1 MKLEM
6 KVGIMERSERNYST
20 EILEDKLSA
29 AIIAD
34 DNELDRL
41 LREAAHITESLKST
55 TRSAEA
61 LGHVLRRAIQ
71 CAVKQSI
78 LDRELRSLAL
88 TDELTGLHNRR
99 GFLALARQQ
108 LKVADRNN
116 EGALLFFADID
127 NLKEINDHYSHREGD
142 ITMIRAAD
150 ALRHT
155 FRDSDI
161 ISRLGG
167 DEFAILA
174 LETSSRHQ
182 ETILRRLSENLEK
195 LNAGEARLTLALS
208 VGVARFDPEHPISLS
223 DLLSL
228 ADRDMYKH
236 KTMQTT
242 KVSAVGATG

>member
-1 MKLEM
+1 MYRPEHHD
-6 KVGIMERSERNYST
+6 T
-20 EILEDKLSA
+20 AEILEDKLSA

-55 TRSAEA
+55 TRDAQT

-78 LDRELRSLAL
+78 LDKELRSLAL

-99 GFLALARQQ
+99 GFLALAKQQ

-127 NLKEINDHYSHREGD
+127 NLKAINDRYGHREGD
-142 ITMIRAAD
+142 IAMIHAAD

-174 LETSSRHQ
+174 LEASSRHQ
-182 ETILRRLSENLEK
+182 ETILRRLSEK
-195 LNAGEARLTLALS
+195 LANFNAGEARFTLALS
-208 VGVARFDPEHPISLS
+208 VGVPRFDPEHPISLG
-223 DLLSL
+223 DLISL

-236 KTMQTT
+236 KHAHT
-242 KVSAVGATG
+242 KLSAVGATA